1 MKITKSRLTQIIKE
15 ESGKLRENIVKLTKS
30 KLKQIIKEELKEN
43 DIDLWS
49 DEEQSPQQTPN
60 SDELLDGLVGVT
72 QALADVIGEGGG
84 PYDHLVADLEA
95 AEQLI
100 HRAGR

>member
-15 ESGKLRENIVKLTKS
+15 ESGKVLTEGFGGYS
-30 KLKQIIKEELKEN
+30 AMVDKLKKNLKEN